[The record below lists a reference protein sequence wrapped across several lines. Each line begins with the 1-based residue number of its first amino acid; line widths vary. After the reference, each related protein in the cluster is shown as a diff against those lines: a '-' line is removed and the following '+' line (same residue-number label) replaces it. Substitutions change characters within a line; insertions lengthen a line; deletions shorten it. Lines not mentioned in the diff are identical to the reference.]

1 MKKLEERLK
10 AGINLSEKD
19 AAYDEIVAEAETV
32 LTKVLDAAEGKDEPY
47 KNFRVVGGRDN
58 ENDREIII
66 VQGDGKDLL
75 VIEVKEESIRVQPH
89 GRHAVVLNEEDEAQV
104 REVCDIL
111 KEMCKKG
118 RGAAFCT
125 EEHDDAEDFLFAM
138 LKGVSESIGVKG
150 VEDCEDP
157 RELLELLQK
166 AAESKTDKLME
177 TLKEG
182 ARESRIQ
189 YTMRRLGCSRER
201 AELIVD
207 TITEGMER

>member
-32 LTKVLDAAEGKDEPY
+32 LTKMLDAAEGKDVPY
-47 KNFRVVGGRDN
+47 KNLRVVGGRDN
-58 ENDREIII
+58 EEDREIII

-89 GRHAVVLNEEDEAQV
+89 GRHAVVLDEEDEAQV
-104 REVCDIL
+104 REVCGIL
-111 KEMCKKG
+111 KEMHKKG
-118 RGAAFCT
+118 GGATFCT
-125 EEHDDAEDFLFAM
+125 EEHDNAKDFLFTM
-138 LKGVSESIGVKG
+138 LKGVSGSIGVEG
-150 VEDCEDP
+150 AEDCESP
-157 RELLELLQK
+157 EELLELLQK
-166 AAESKTDKLME
+166 TAEEKTDELTK

-182 ARESRIQ
+182 ARESRIK
-189 YTMRRLGCSRER
+189 YTMKRLGCSRER